1 MLSGLLPLASI
12 FIIHVDGCPLVS
24 FWSWL
29 SLSVAPTFCRHC
41 GAAWDPNA
49 ARTVAVA
56 VAVLEVFPM
65 SWGAGALL
73 MPVLQLRRLKPEA

>member
-1 MLSGLLPLASI
+1 M
-12 FIIHVDGCPLVS
+12 S

-29 SLSVAPTFCRHC
+29 SLNVAPTFCRHC
-41 GAAWDPNA
+41 GAAWDPSA
-49 ARTVAVA
+49 ACTVAVAVA